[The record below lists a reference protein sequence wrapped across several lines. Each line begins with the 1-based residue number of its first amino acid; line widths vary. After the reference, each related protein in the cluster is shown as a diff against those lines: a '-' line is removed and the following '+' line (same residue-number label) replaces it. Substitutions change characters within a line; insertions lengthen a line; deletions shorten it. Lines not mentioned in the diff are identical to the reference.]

1 MIAAFL
7 LLLLQVAPTTPQP
20 VPDAIQGNSNPIR
33 VAPVDVRKDV
43 FDYASVLAGLLLTV
57 ATFLIAIYAA
67 IQARAAKRSANAYE
81 QTVRL
86 TERAD
91 VLLNRAGFDTP
102 SLSGASR
109 VIFTFKNFGRTRA
122 NNVRFAMS
130 VTIPELDDY
139 PPHEL
144 PEMPI
149 GAGDTQDVVFMKMSE
164 WLTKETFDKIARGET
179 TLRFKG
185 SASYTDVF
193 GRMHTTTC
201 SGALNKRTFTFGVE
215 KNQAD

>member
-130 VTIPELDDY
+130 VTIPEFSDY
-139 PPHEL
+139 PPNEL
-144 PEMPI
+144 PELLI
-149 GAGDTQDVVFMKMSE
+149 GAGDTQEFVFMKMSIMAHQGDFRE
-164 WLTKETFDKIARGET
+164 KSQRRNNAQIQRKRLIYR
-179 TLRFKG
+179 RFW
-185 SASYTDVF
+185 SYAHNNLQW
-193 GRMHTTTC
+193 R
-201 SGALNKRTFTFGVE
+201 A
-215 KNQAD
+215 